1 MNEQPNSPQD
11 ASPRPRCLCQ
21 EFLHQIR
28 ECLAISPAV
37 RQHLTNSRV
46 EFLKAVR
53 AAIDD
58 RIERVAAAGQ
68 QGTKVSVE

>member
-1 MNEQPNSPQD
+1 MNEQPNNPQD
-11 ASPRPRCLCQ
+11 ASPHPHCLCQ
-21 EFLHQIR
+21 EVLHQIR
-28 ECLAISPAV
+28 ECLGISPAV

-58 RIERVAAAGQ
+58 RIARVAAAGQ